1 MARVLLAL
9 HGVTCVTAP
18 CYKLRRLQRT
28 TKQSSFMIVLLSP
41 PPIVVC
47 LRFAYTVIHC
57 DSVVSF
63 ELRCW
68 QICVLCSAMMQQVTR
83 MRQSSAITTALLP
96 QTRSNSHR
104 FQSDF
109 KPSISQN
116 HYCTLVNL
124 MGSGREGSLS
134 LLSKASKCQCV
145 YWTEHT
151 ARIILVYVNWRSN

>member
-1 MARVLLAL
+1 
-9 HGVTCVTAP
+9 
-18 CYKLRRLQRT
+18 
-28 TKQSSFMIVLLSP
+28 MIVLLSP

-124 MGSGREGSLS
+124 MGSGREGSHSYQIEQMSMCVLNMLTEEVTKIPLICLVKWSMPYHVQQDEEYLRLRLS
-134 LLSKASKCQCV
+134 LSSGEK
-145 YWTEHT
+145 E
-151 ARIILVYVNWRSN
+151 RS